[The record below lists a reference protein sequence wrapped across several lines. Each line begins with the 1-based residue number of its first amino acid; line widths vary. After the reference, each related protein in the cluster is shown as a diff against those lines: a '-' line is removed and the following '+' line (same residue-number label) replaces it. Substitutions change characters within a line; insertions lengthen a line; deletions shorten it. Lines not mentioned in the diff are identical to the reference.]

1 MRAASWVE
9 ALSQCEQRGES
20 YVLLTVISIAG
31 STPREAGAKMV
42 ITGDSTYDTIGGG
55 HLEHAATAQARALL
69 ASNQQCQQIESFPL
83 SARLGQC
90 CGGAA
95 KLLFE
100 VRVNHTQHI
109 TVFGAGH
116 VAQALIPVLA
126 QLPLQISWIDSRAS
140 MFTSQPYP
148 PNVKI
153 IVDDDPPGLIRSLP
167 AASWLLIL
175 THNHQLDY
183 DIVETALRHHQ
194 FDFVGMIG
202 SDTKARRFTTR
213 LANRGIS
220 RAQQRALVSPVGDTR
235 IPGKRPIEV
244 AISISAQI
252 ISRLHST
259 PDAVTKHSAT
269 VSASKEEQHDT

>member
-1 MRAASWVE
+1 MRAATWVE

-55 HLEHAATAQARALL
+55 HLEHAAIIQARALL
-69 ASNQQCQQIESFPL
+69 ANQQQCQHIESFPL

-116 VAQALIPVLA
+116 VAQALVPVLA

-140 MFTSQPYP
+140 MFTEAYP
-148 PNVKI
+148 PNVKA
-153 IVDDDPPGLIRSLP
+153 IVDEDPAGLIRTLP
-167 AASWLLIL
+167 ATSWLLIL

-183 DIVETALRHHQ
+183 AIVETALRHHQ
-194 FDFVGMIG
+194 FGFVGMIG

-220 RAQQRALVSPVGDTR
+220 KARQRALVSPVGDTR

-252 ISRLHST
+252 ISRLHNT
-259 PDAVTKHSAT
+259 PGAVDEHSAI
-269 VSASKEEQHDT
+269 VPVSKEEQHDT